1 MKIIHHINDLLT
13 EVNRL
18 KQEGQSIGFVPTMGA
33 LHQGHQA
40 LVKRSVSE
48 NVYTVVSIFVNP
60 TQFNNVQDLEKYPR
74 NLERDALLLTSVGC
88 DLIFAPDASDIY
100 SNTELNSTFG
110 FDFGGLDQVM
120 EGRFRPG
127 HFNGVVQIVSKL
139 FKLVQPT
146 KAYFGEKDFQQL
158 AIIHRMVDVLGFD
171 VEVID
176 CEIVREESGLALS
189 SRNERL
195 TSEQHKKAIEISKV
209 LFESRNFA
217 TQLSPNEL
225 THWVVAKINAVDGLL
240 VEYYDI
246 VNSSS
251 LQTIDSWNEPS
262 VGCIAVFCGE
272 VRLIDNIRYIQQ
284 LAVNS

>member
-1 MKIIHHINDLLT
+1 MKIIHHIKDLLS

-33 LHQGHQA
+33 LHQGHKA
-40 LVKRSVSE
+40 LVMRSVSE
-48 NVYTVVSIFVNP
+48 NEYTVVSIFVNP
-60 TQFNNVQDLEKYPR
+60 TQFNNVKDLEKYPR
-74 NLERDALLLTSVGC
+74 NLDRDAQLLSAVGC
-88 DLIFAPDASDIY
+88 DLIFAPEASDIY
-100 SNTELNSTFG
+100 SSTELNSTFN

-120 EGRFRPG
+120 EGRFRLG

-139 FKLVQPT
+139 FQLVQPT

-158 AIIHRMVDVLGFD
+158 AIIHRMVDILNFD

-195 TSEQHKKAIEISKV
+195 TVEQHKKAIEISKV

-217 TQLSPNEL
+217 SQMSPKEL
-225 THWVVAKINAVDGLL
+225 IHWVVAEINAVEGLE

-251 LQTIDSWNEPS
+251 LQTIDTWNEPS

-272 VRLIDNIRYIQQ
+272 VRLIDNIRYSQQ
-284 LAVNS
+284 LTVNS